1 MESVHRSNEPSPLL
15 GPNYAAENGLPIPEA
30 GPAIKT
36 AAQKR
41 AMMKRKDATVNNVH
55 AWNSKTDSLESAD
68 EDEATVQQDDED
80 DDELNN
86 EYS

>member
-1 MESVHRSNEPSPLL
+1 VESVHRSNESSPKLEPS
-15 GPNYAAENGLPIPEA
+15 YVAENGLTIPEA
-30 GPAIKT
+30 GPVIKT
-36 AAQKR
+36 LAQKR
-41 AMMKRKDATVNNVH
+41 AMMKRKDATVNNVQ

-80 DDELNN
+80 DDELDN